1 MDASKDPRSSEAQD
15 LTRPGEAGA
24 AADLL
29 VEGQAAVQ
37 ASLLEQLLLAC
48 RDGAPQIC
56 CFDADFQHWPLSN
69 AQLLEALRQWA
80 APHRRLRLL
89 ARDYQP
95 LLRQHPRFVQWRQL
109 FAHVVEPRQLGD
121 EGPVDP
127 RRPAALLLGRQ
138 PRLWRLIDAR
148 QGRAVVQT
156 DASAYGAALEW
167 FDAVA
172 QRSEESFAAS
182 TLGL

>member
-1 MDASKDPRSSEAQD
+1 MDASENPRSHAPQD

-24 AADLL
+24 AADVL
-29 VEGQAAVQ
+29 VEGHAAVQ
-37 ASLLEQLLLAC
+37 ASLLEQLLQAC
-48 RDGAPQIC
+48 REEAPQIC

-69 AQLLEALRQWA
+69 PQLLEALRRWA

-89 ARDYQP
+89 ARDFQP
-95 LLRQHPRFVQWRQL
+95 VTRQHPRFVQWRQL
-109 FAHVVEPRQLGD
+109 FAHVVEARQLAD
-121 EGPVDP
+121 EGPVDH
-127 RRPAALLLGRQ
+127 RRPAALLLGRPPQ
-138 PRLWRLIDAR
+138 LWRLIDAR